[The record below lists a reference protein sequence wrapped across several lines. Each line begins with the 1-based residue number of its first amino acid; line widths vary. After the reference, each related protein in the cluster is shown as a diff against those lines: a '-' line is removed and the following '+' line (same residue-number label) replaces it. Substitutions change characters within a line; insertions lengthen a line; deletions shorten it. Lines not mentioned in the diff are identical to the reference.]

1 MKLCFATN
9 NLHKIEEVKALLH
22 STFRLTT
29 LEEAGIFQ
37 ELAETQDTLEGNAL
51 QKARFVFQHTGI
63 PCFADDTGLEVNSLH
78 GAPGVISARYA
89 GPRRDSSENIRLL
102 LQNMEGFTNRDARF
116 RTVVALILPQG
127 EWLFEGVVMGKIL
140 REARGVG
147 GFGYD
152 PVFLPDV
159 VSKTLAEMS
168 MDEKNRISHRAMAVG
183 KLAHFLSTL

>member
-183 KLAHFLSTL
+183 KLAHFLSKL